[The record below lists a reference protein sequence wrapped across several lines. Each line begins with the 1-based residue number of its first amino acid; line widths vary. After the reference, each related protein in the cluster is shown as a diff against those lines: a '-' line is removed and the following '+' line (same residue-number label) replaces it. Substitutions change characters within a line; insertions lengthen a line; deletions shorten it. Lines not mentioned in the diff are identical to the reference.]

1 MEGLRVAATGWR
13 SKKQGIDTARVE
25 SLESL
30 ANIVP
35 FVSSN
40 IVRFLNVARFP

>member
-1 MEGLRVAATGWR
+1 MQQVWKAYEWLPATGWR
-13 SKKQGIDTARVE
+13 GKKQGIDTARVE

-35 FVSSN
+35 FLAVC
-40 IVRFLNVARFP
+40 ILKHR